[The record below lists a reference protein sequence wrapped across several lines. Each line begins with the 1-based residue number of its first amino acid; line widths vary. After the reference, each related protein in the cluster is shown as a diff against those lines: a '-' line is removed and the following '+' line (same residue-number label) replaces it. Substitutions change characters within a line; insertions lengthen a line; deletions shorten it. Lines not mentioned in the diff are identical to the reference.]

1 VQRSGRGR
9 GAQALAA
16 ATAAKDAAANAF
28 YEMDQAQRYVGGRV
42 MIFADLDRD
51 GASRTQAQF
60 AALTEAADAA
70 ASAYIAIVDA
80 HDLNDPNRTPAEYDA
95 AERAFATVI
104 GRLVEATARFN
115 DCAER
120 ITPQLARLE
129 ASLDRLAAR
138 LIAAREVVAA
148 AEAAIAAARTAG
160 MDPSGPEEDLA
171 PARESLAR
179 VGSQGLG
186 GLGLTGALDVAER
199 ARETAERARDA
210 ALELPQ
216 LAGNIQRSLV
226 AVRTRVEV
234 VAGRLGPV
242 ESAMSQLRRR
252 YSTACWQDLKDV
264 PATLRAAVA
273 RARERLAEAEA
284 YTGRHEWRAAQQAV
298 TSARTELTAADRRA
312 GQVTGRLADLDAAAK
327 DPAKPAE
334 AARFAVR
341 DAQRL
346 ATVQPGGPAPGHV
359 RVLDTLIAR
368 LDSAGKGLTG
378 PHPDYWAYLSEL
390 EAIKTVAADVVARIR
405 SERAGH

>member
-1 VQRSGRGR
+1 MQRSGRGR

-28 YEMDQAQRYVGGRV
+28 YEMDQAQRYVAGRV

-51 GASRTQAQF
+51 GARRTQAEF
-60 AALTEAADAA
+60 AALTETADTA

-95 AERAFATVI
+95 AERAFGAVI

-115 DCAER
+115 ECAER

-129 ASLDRLAAR
+129 ASLDRLAAA
-138 LIAAREVVAA
+138 LTAARETVAA

-160 MDPSGPEEDLA
+160 MDPSGPERDLA
-171 PARESLAR
+171 PVREALAQ

-186 GLGLTGALDVAER
+186 GLGLAGALEVAGR
-199 ARETAERARDA
+199 ARETAERVRDA

-216 LAGNIQRSLV
+216 LAGNVQRSLV
-226 AVRTRVEV
+226 AIRTRVDV
-234 VAGRLGPV
+234 VAGRQGPV
-242 ESAMSQLRRR
+242 EAAMSQLRRR

-264 PATLRAAVA
+264 PATLQAAVG

-284 YTGRHEWRAAQQAV
+284 YSGRREWQAAQQAV

-312 GQVTGRLADLDAAAK
+312 GQVTGRLADLDAAAA
-327 DPAKPAE
+327 DPAKPA
-334 AARFAVR
+334 ATVRFAVR

-359 RVLDTLIAR
+359 RVLDTLVAR
-368 LDSAGKGLTG
+368 LDAAAGKLTG
-378 PHPDYWAYLSEL
+378 PHPDYWAYLTEL
-390 EAIKTVAADVVARIR
+390 EAIKTAAADVVARIR
-405 SERAGH
+405 AERAGG

>member
-16 ATAAKDAAANAF
+16 ANAAKDAAASAF

-42 MIFADLDRD
+42 TILADLDKT
-51 GASRTQAQF
+51 GASRTQADF
-60 AALTEAADAA
+60 AALTEAANAA

-80 HDLNDPNRTPAEYDA
+80 HNLDDPNRTPAEYDA
-95 AERAFATVI
+95 AGRAFTAVI
-104 GRLVEATARFN
+104 GQLTTLTARFN

-120 ITPQLARLE
+120 ISPQLARLE
-129 ASLDRLAAR
+129 ASLDRLAAG
-138 LIAAREVVAA
+138 LTAARGAVAA

-160 MDPSGPEEDLA
+160 MDPADPEAELA
-171 PARESLAR
+171 PAREALAR

-186 GLGLTGALDVAER
+186 GLGLAGALDQAEQVREVAER
-199 ARETAERARDA
+199 VRDA

-234 VAGRLGPV
+234 VAGRIGPV
-242 ESAMSQLRRR
+242 EAAMSQLRRR

-264 PATLRAAVA
+264 PSAVQAAVA
-273 RARERLAEAEA
+273 RARERLAEADA
-284 YTGRHEWRAAQQAV
+284 YAAQREWKAAQLAV

-312 GQVTGRLADLDAAAK
+312 GKVTGRLADLDAAVA

-334 AARFAVR
+334 VARFAVR

-346 ATVQPGGPAPGHV
+346 ATVQPGGPATEHV
-359 RVLDTLIAR
+359 RVLDALVAR
-368 LDSAGKGLTG
+368 LEAVGGRLTG
-378 PHPDYWAYLSEL
+378 PHPDYWAYLTEL
-390 EAIKTVAADVVARIR
+390 EAIKTTAQDVVARIR
-405 SERAGH
+405 SERASH

>member
-16 ATAAKDAAANAF
+16 ANAAKDAAASAF

-42 MIFADLDRD
+42 TILADLGKT
-51 GASRTQAQF
+51 GASRTQADF
-60 AALTEAADAA
+60 AALTEAANAA

-80 HDLNDPNRTPAEYDA
+80 HNLDDPNRTPAEYDA
-95 AERAFATVI
+95 AGRAFTAVI
-104 GRLVEATARFN
+104 GQLTTLTARFN

-120 ITPQLARLE
+120 ISPQLARLE
-129 ASLDRLAAR
+129 ASLDRLAAG
-138 LIAAREVVAA
+138 LTAARGAVAA

-160 MDPSGPEEDLA
+160 MDPADPEAELA
-171 PARESLAR
+171 PAREALAR

-186 GLGLTGALDVAER
+186 GLGLAGALDQAEQVREVAER
-199 ARETAERARDA
+199 VRDA

-234 VAGRLGPV
+234 VAGRIGPV
-242 ESAMSQLRRR
+242 EAAMSQLRRR

-264 PATLRAAVA
+264 PSAVQAAVA
-273 RARERLAEAEA
+273 RARERLAEADA
-284 YTGRHEWRAAQQAV
+284 YAAQREWKAAQLAV

-312 GQVTGRLADLDAAAK
+312 GKVTGRLADLDAAVA

-334 AARFAVR
+334 VARFAVR

-346 ATVQPGGPAPGHV
+346 ATVQPGGPAPEHV
-359 RVLDTLIAR
+359 RVLDALVAR
-368 LDSAGKGLTG
+368 LEAVGGRLTG
-378 PHPDYWAYLSEL
+378 PHPDYWAYLTEL
-390 EAIKTVAADVVARIR
+390 EAIKTTAQDVVARIR
-405 SERAGH
+405 SERASH